1 MQIFKA
7 FYFLMEK
14 VFLCSICIVMVS
26 IVLHLCR
33 RHQLLFITDPD
44 EEGTAV
50 TQRQN
55 ILKLSVKKSPPP
67 LQTGNRA
74 TLRT

>member
-1 MQIFKA
+1 
-7 FYFLMEK
+7 MEK

-67 LQTGNRA
+67 HTHTLQTGNRA